1 MTIIDSAAML
11 PVDRSIEIVLETA
24 QTLTTEPVPLTA
36 SQGRVLAE
44 PALADADM
52 PPFDRSIM
60 DGYALIASD
69 TRADKATLQV
79 IEEIFAGDT
88 PQKKLQSGQAAKIM
102 TGAPIP
108 EGADCVVMV
117 ENTTLNERGQV
128 VVHEK
133 SEVGKNINQRAE
145 FVSRGDVLIESG
157 TRLRSME
164 LGVLAFIGCVN
175 PLVYRKPVCA
185 ILSTGDELV
194 DASQT
199 PGPGQIRNSNIYCLA
214 AQLARAGADVRVLG
228 IGRDNPAEL
237 SALIGEGLKA
247 DILVSTGGA
256 SVGEKDFIGQILK
269 QHGVEIHFDKVA
281 LKPGKPTL
289 FGSRDRTLVFGL
301 PGNPLS
307 ALVSCELFVLSAIR
321 KMSGFGDPAPHTIEV
336 LLGQGKVNTLN
347 RRQYIP
353 CVLRSEGP
361 GQVVDLLQFKGS
373 GDLTGVLG
381 TDGLAIIPEDEPP
394 PSAGET
400 ISFLPYSL

>member
-321 KMSGFGDPAPHTIEV
+321 KM
-336 LLGQGKVNTLN
+336 
-347 RRQYIP
+347 
-353 CVLRSEGP
+353 
-361 GQVVDLLQFKGS
+361 
-373 GDLTGVLG
+373 
-381 TDGLAIIPEDEPP
+381 
-394 PSAGET
+394 
-400 ISFLPYSL
+400 